1 VPERLQELLLEFEY
15 DDEST
20 ARTVERSVR
29 QEVGEIGG
37 RSRATL
43 SRDGR
48 TVRIE
53 VAAEDLVSLRAALN
67 SWCSLVEVAER
78 AADPAA

>member
-1 VPERLQELLLEFEY
+1 MPDRLQELLLEFEY
-15 DDEST
+15 DDEPT

-43 SRDGR
+43 SRNGR

-53 VAAEDLVSLRAALN
+53 VAAPDLVALRAALN